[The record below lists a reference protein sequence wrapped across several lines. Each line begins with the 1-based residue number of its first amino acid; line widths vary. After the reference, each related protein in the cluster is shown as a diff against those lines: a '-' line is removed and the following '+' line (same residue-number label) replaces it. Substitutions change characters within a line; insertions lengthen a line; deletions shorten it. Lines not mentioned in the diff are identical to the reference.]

1 MKLGRLTVGII
12 AGVVALLVLFLV
24 QFVQTQVLGSPSGR
38 LPLVAFVGAGVGV
51 FWVADRLGI
60 LASAYTE
67 PGLGLRTSDES
78 DARADSQAR
87 ERDGLRARL
96 DAMLPAASNTEPEL
110 LSAVDLIESNIG
122 VCEWN
127 RLHNSDLLTVS
138 DDGQTIGWE
147 SRKPTYAGKHYPPAW
162 VQASTELKLHSATFQ
177 LDFVVEDMK
186 NAQIGVGFMLLW
198 DVGPDWGFFGYL
210 GSSPTAWA
218 YDPFTGDVVTSTRS
232 IEAGLPKFGDGRTG
246 VVSIELQLPRND
258 RGAARFLVNGV
269 ESRTIELPKGAVV
282 LPAACL
288 LKEGQR
294 VRLAR
299 FEKT

>member
-78 DARADSQAR
+78 DVRADSQAR

-147 SRKPTYAGKHYPPAW
+147 SRKATYTSKHYPPAW
-162 VQASTELKLHSATFQ
+162 VQASTELKL
-177 LDFVVEDMK
+177 
-186 NAQIGVGFMLLW
+186 GFLW
-198 DVGPDWGFFGYL
+198 LSRLESHRMGL
-210 GSSPTAWA
+210 
-218 YDPFTGDVVTSTRS
+218 RS
-232 IEAGLPKFGDGRTG
+232 VYRRCRYQHAI
-246 VVSIELQLPRND
+246 D
-258 RGAARFLVNGV
+258 RGRPAEVWRWTDRRRLDRAA
-269 ESRTIELPKGAVV
+269 I
-282 LPAACL
+282 AAQGL
-288 LKEGQR
+288 RGGQISGKR
-294 VRLAR
+294 R
-299 FEKT
+299 